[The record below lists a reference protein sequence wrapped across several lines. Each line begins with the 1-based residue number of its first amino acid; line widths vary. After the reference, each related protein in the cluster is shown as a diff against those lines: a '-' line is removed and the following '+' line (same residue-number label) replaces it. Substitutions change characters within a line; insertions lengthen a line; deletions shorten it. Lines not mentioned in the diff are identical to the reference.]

1 MSMTELSFHPNGHF
15 ARLSF
20 AIASGSNNLKRLR
33 LFYGAKPRSWLT
45 LSPLNRGW
53 KIHGHV
59 KAATYFL
66 IASKAPPDLLIGS

>member
-1 MSMTELSFHPNGHF
+1 MTELSFHPNGHF

-33 LFYGAKPRSWLT
+33 LFYGAKPRSWPT

-66 IASKAPPDLLIGS
+66 TSNAPPDLLISS